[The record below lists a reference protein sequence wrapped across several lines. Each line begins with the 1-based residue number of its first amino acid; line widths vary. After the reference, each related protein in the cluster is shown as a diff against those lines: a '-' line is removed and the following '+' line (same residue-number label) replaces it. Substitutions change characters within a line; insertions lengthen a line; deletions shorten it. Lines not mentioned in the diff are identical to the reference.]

1 MRVKRHELL
10 VCSNNTTIQIFTHT
24 DSRERDG
31 MERQDKIGHKSL
43 IRTGLV
49 LSGDHL

>member
-10 VCSNNTTIQIFTHT
+10 VCSNNTILIFTHT

-31 MERQDKIGHKSL
+31 IERQDKIGHKSL